1 MSNPIFV
8 ARDRTLSIDQPQI
21 MGILNVTPDSFSDG
35 GNYTTVETALAQAQR
50 MYAEGA
56 SLIDIGGESTRPG
69 AEIVTTDM
77 ELQRVVPVVAAVSK
91 YCPNVLIS
99 VDTSTPE
106 VIQESVKCGAH
117 MWNDI
122 RALSRP
128 HAIELA
134 AELKVGICLMH
145 MQGTPQNMQDHPH
158 YEAQQGGVV
167 GTVKSFLLERAQACM
182 QAGIPAHSIMLDPGF
197 GFGKTVA
204 ENYQLLNHLS
214 DLTAGTEFLLMS
226 ALSRKSMIGKV
237 TGETIPAKR
246 VTGSVVAAFYS
257 MVQGAHFIRVHDV
270 AQTVEARKIYLALQS
285 YR

>member
-1 MSNPIFV
+1 MTTPIFV
-8 ARDRTLSIDQPQI
+8 ARDRTLTIGQPQI

-35 GNYTTVETALAQAQR
+35 GSYNTVDKALAQAQR
-50 MYAEGA
+50 MYQEGA
-56 SLIDIGGESTRPG
+56 SIIDIGGESTRPR
-69 AEIVTTDM
+69 AEIVTTAM
-77 ELQRVVPVVAAVSK
+77 ELERVVPVVAAVSK
-91 YCPNVLIS
+91 HCPEVLIS

-117 MWNDI
+117 IWNDI
-122 RALSRP
+122 RALTRP
-128 HAIELA
+128 HAVELA

-158 YEAQQGGVV
+158 YEAKQGGVV
-167 GTVKSFLLERAQACM
+167 GTVKSFLHERAQACL

-214 DLTAGTEFLLMS
+214 ELTADTDFLLMS
-226 ALSRKSMIGKV
+226 ALSRKSMIGKI
-237 TGETIPAKR
+237 TGQEIPAKR

-257 MVQGAHFIRVHDV
+257 MMQGAHFIRVHDV
-270 AQTVEARKIYLALQS
+270 AETVEARKIYQALQS